1 MSSNGLTQGSSFTS
15 GDDGF
20 LKKKKN
26 LTITLIFGGGD
37 LLIFYFNPLKTFT
50 K

>member
-26 LTITLIFGGGD
+26 LTITLIFAGGGSVNF
-37 LLIFYFNPLKTFT
+37 LF
-50 K
+50 